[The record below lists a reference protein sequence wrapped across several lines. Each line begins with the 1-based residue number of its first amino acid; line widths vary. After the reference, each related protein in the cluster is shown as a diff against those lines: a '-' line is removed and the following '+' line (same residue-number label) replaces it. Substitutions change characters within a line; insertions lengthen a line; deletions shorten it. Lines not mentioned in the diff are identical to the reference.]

1 MKLTPKE
8 YKKAVDR
15 LNTESLIQYK
25 GSYFRSW
32 DKKVRNLF
40 DYKIRDLLKELY
52 SEYLNDDEKVIN
64 LPNEESEYSMLNYLN
79 THYTAFSIIVN
90 YFNRKIVEAANNGK
104 LISTHQLNFE
114 PDRSNWYDEMQ
125 NFLKILIAYKY
136 DILLQNDNGVF
147 DDIIKVIEK
156 TNKKGYLSEQEMAS
170 FIKTLIPVAKNF
182 EFGGHG
188 KKSDMID
195 GIDIT
200 FTVGNKVNTL
210 QQKRCSSV
218 HKGQFHYFVGGVG
231 GIKPYNVTYLGFQTA
246 DNELFIF
253 KNDDSIKIKEYDTKF
268 DKYSKDG
275 KKYQIPVKNFVA
287 SKKLK
292 K

>member
-1 MKLTPKE
+1 MKLTPAE

-15 LNTESLIQYK
+15 LKTETPIQYK
-25 GSYFRSW
+25 SSYFRNW

-52 SEYLNDDEKVIN
+52 SGYLNEDDKVIN
-64 LPNEESEYSMLNYLN
+64 LPNEDSEYSMLNYLN

-90 YFNRKIVEAANNGK
+90 YFNRKIVEAGKNGK

-114 PDRSNWYDEMQ
+114 PDRSNWYTEMQ
-125 NFLKILIAYKY
+125 NLIKILVAYKY

-147 DDIIKVIEK
+147 DAIIKAIEK
-156 TNKKGYLSEQEMAS
+156 TNKSGYLSEKEMAS

-188 KKSDMID
+188 KKSDMIG
-195 GIDIT
+195 GIDIK
-200 FTVGNKVNTL
+200 FTVGNKINTL

-218 HKGQFHYFVGGVG
+218 HKGKFYYFVGGVG
-231 GIKPYNVTYLGFQTA
+231 GIKPYDVTYLGFQTS

-253 KNDDSIKIKEYDTKF
+253 KNDESIKIKEYEAQSE
-268 DKYSKDG
+268 KYANDG